1 MTDSNLNQICLE
13 TKDATEVTTALNK
26 LLSTYHIF
34 YLNTRGYHWNVRGE
48 HFFSLHVKFEELYT
62 QLQLQIDEIAEH
74 ILMLG
79 EQPLGTMQD
88 YLNNTCIVEAKNEKI
103 EEKAIF
109 ENIINDLGTLLN
121 KVTNIKEEADK
132 QNMYAAS
139 SLMDEYIEGYM
150 KKLWMCRQRDKGDRS

>member
-1 MTDSNLNQICLE
+1 
-13 TKDATEVTTALNK
+13 
-26 LLSTYHIF
+26 
-34 YLNTRGYHWNVRGE
+34 
-48 HFFSLHVKFEELYT
+48 
-62 QLQLQIDEIAEH
+62 
-74 ILMLG
+74 MLG

-132 QNMYAAS
+132 QNMYATS

>member
-1 MTDSNLNQICLE
+1 MNKKFYITTPIYYPSGRFHIGTAYTTVLADSIKRYHKLKGEDTYMLTGTD
-13 TKDATEVTTALNK
+13 
-26 LLSTYHIF
+26 
-34 YLNTRGYHWNVRGE
+34 E
-48 HFFSLHVKFEELYT
+48 HG
-62 QLQLQIDEIAEH
+62 Q
-74 ILMLG
+74 
-79 EQPLGTMQD
+79 
-88 YLNNTCIVEAKNEKI
+88 KI

-132 QNMYAAS
+132 QNMYATS

>member
-1 MTDSNLNQICLE
+1 MSILKHRKRGISMELE
-13 TKDATEVTTALNK
+13 NK
-26 LLSTYHIF
+26 LNEFLADLNVF
-34 YLNTRGYHWNVRGE
+34 YRKLQNYHWNVQGKD
-48 HFFSLHVKFEELYT
+48 FFQVHAKLEELYNEINE
-62 QLQLQIDEIAEH
+62 QIDEIAEH

-109 ENIINDLGTLLN
+109 ENIKNDLGTLLN

-132 QNMYAAS
+132 QNMYATS

-150 KKLWMCRQRDKGDRS
+150 KKLWMCRQRDNGDRS